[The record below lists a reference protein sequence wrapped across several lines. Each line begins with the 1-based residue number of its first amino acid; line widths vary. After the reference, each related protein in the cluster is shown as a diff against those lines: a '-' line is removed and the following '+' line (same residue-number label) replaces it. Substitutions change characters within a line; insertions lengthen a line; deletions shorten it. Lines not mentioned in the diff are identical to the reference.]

1 MLVSIREPR
10 QVIMLIGMGKEF
22 QIRIDSL
29 DLGQILD
36 GLRSRQESWKNTAI
50 YLRDGFFPDDA
61 FVCEECSDPDEA
73 ERIASHYERIIRS
86 IEQQID
92 QQSG

>member
-1 MLVSIREPR
+1 
-10 QVIMLIGMGKEF
+10 MGKEF
-22 QIRIDSL
+22 QIKIDDL

-73 ERIASHYERIIRS
+73 ERIAGHYERIIRS

-92 QQSG
+92 QQGG

>member
-1 MLVSIREPR
+1 
-10 QVIMLIGMGKEF
+10 MGNEF
-22 QIRIDSL
+22 QIRVDNL

-36 GLRSRQESWKNTAI
+36 GLRSRQESWKNTAMF
-50 YLRDGFFPDDA
+50 LRDGFFPDDA
-61 FVCEECSDPDEA
+61 FVCEECSDPGEA

-92 QQSG
+92 QQGGL

>member
-1 MLVSIREPR
+1 
-10 QVIMLIGMGKEF
+10 MGKEF
-22 QIRIDSL
+22 QIKIDDL

-61 FVCEECSDPDEA
+61 FVCEACSDPDEA

-92 QQSG
+92 QQRG

>member
-1 MLVSIREPR
+1 
-10 QVIMLIGMGKEF
+10 MGKEF
-22 QIRIDSL
+22 QIKIDDL

-86 IEQQID
+86 IEQQVD
-92 QQSG
+92 QQGGS